1 MPQIELNDR
10 ELIVHLGKWE
20 KILALHRSIRV
31 PLAQVRGAS
40 EDSGFGGKS
49 GMRLGW
55 RLPGTHIPYLIAA
68 GTFFKHG
75 DKQFVYTRRTLQT
88 LVIELAGNE
97 WKRLVI
103 GVPDAHAQAVRVN
116 EAVARFNAIQRG

>member
-1 MPQIELNDR
+1 MPRLELNDR
-10 ELIVHLGKWE
+10 ELIVHLDKWE
-20 KILALHRSIRV
+20 QILALHRSIRV
-31 PLAQVRGAS
+31 PLAQVRAAS

-55 RLPGTHIPYLIAA
+55 RLPGTHIPYVIAA
-68 GTFFKHG
+68 GTFFKRG

-103 GVPDAHAQAVRVN
+103 GVPDAHAQAARVN
-116 EAVARFNAIQRG
+116 AAVVQFNASQRG